1 MVTRKIIAWRREQ
14 NGDGDYMN
22 RIIHFE
28 IQASDPERAVKFYK
42 DVFGWDIN
50 EWVIPG
56 IKMKDE
62 NRYWLV
68 TTGPETE
75 PGINGGLLFRW
86 GQEPIEGLPVNAY
99 ICTVGV
105 ANLDES
111 VDKVLKAGGSIA
123 YPKMTVKGIGWLAY
137 CKDTESNIF
146 GMMQEDKNA
155 Q

>member
-1 MVTRKIIAWRREQ
+1 
-14 NGDGDYMN
+14 MN

-28 IQASDPERAVKFYK
+28 IQAGNPERAVKFYK
-42 DVFGWDIN
+42 DVFGWEIN

-56 IKMKDE
+56 VKMKDE

-75 PGINGGLLFRW
+75 PGINGGLLFRR
-86 GQEPIEGLPVNAY
+86 GPAPIEGQPVNAY
-99 ICTVGV
+99 VCTIGV
-105 ANLDES
+105 ANLDEY
-111 VDKVLKAGGSIA
+111 VDKALKAGGSITL
-123 YPKMTVKGIGWLAY
+123 PKMAVKGVGWLAY
-137 CKDTESNIF
+137 CKDTEENIF